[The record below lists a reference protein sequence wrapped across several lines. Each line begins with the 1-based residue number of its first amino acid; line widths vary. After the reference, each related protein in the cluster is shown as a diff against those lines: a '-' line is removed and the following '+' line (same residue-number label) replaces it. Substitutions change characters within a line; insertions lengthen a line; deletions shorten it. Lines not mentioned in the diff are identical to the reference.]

1 MSFSFQSPWLLL
13 GLILL
18 PAAVGVWMLAE
29 RRRMRYA
36 VRYTNVDVLAS
47 VVSGRSWARLVP
59 PAIFLLGLAALV
71 VAVARPQVE
80 RSVLKERATVWSID
94 TLF

>member
-1 MSFSFQSPWLLL
+1 MHEGSMSFSFQSPWLLL

-36 VRYTNVDVLAS
+36 VQYTNVDVLAS
-47 VVSGRSWARLVP
+47 VVSGRSGTACAACDLP
-59 PAIFLLGLAALV
+59 LGSP
-71 VAVARPQVE
+71 RC
-80 RSVLKERATVWSID
+80 W
-94 TLF
+94 